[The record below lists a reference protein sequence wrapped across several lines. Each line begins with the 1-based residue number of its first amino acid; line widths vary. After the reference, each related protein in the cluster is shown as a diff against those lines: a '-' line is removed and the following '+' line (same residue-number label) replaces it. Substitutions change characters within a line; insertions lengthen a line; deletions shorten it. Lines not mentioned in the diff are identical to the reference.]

1 LPVPGEGISM
11 NTNGDNHLL
20 TDPPI
25 SVCVPMYN
33 NSATIERCLRS
44 ILEQDGVEFELVV
57 VDDNSSDDCAAIAAS
72 MLRPG
77 DRLIRNQPNLGLNG
91 NHNKCIEMA
100 RGRYIQFVHGDDWL
114 LPGALRTLVPFF
126 DDPAVGMVFAPRR
139 VINDKNVPLQR
150 RLGPAHIWFPWL
162 RRYNHGP
169 SLVAQMMLQAGG
181 ANWIGE
187 PTCVMFRRQL
197 ALDAGCL
204 REDIYQLFDLD
215 FWLRLMLRCDVCFV
229 RQKLSVRTHTAG
241 TTTLSIVKARR
252 DWLDHLRI
260 LTWLIVDP
268 ASPAVVRATARVW
281 WVLKWAAMCLGVA
294 VRGPERR
301 SRLKL
306 LAGARTTEFAR
317 ARQLADKLA

>member
-1 LPVPGEGISM
+1 VNANEAGDVPVSP
-11 NTNGDNHLL
+11 T
-20 TDPPI
+20 I

-33 NSATIERCLRS
+33 NSKTIERCLRS
-44 ILEQDGVEFELVV
+44 ILDQDGVDFELVV

-91 NHNKCIEMA
+91 NHNKCLELA

-114 LPGALRTLVPFF
+114 LPGALRTLVPHFE
-126 DDPAVGMVFAPRR
+126 DPAVGMVFAPRR
-139 VINDKNVPLQR
+139 VINDKNVPLHR

-162 RRYNHGP
+162 RRRNHGP
-169 SLVAQMMLQAGG
+169 TLVAQMMLQAGG

-197 ALDAGCL
+197 ALDIGGL
-204 REDIYQLFDLD
+204 RDDVYQLVDLD

-229 RQKLSVRTHTAG
+229 RQKLSVRSHSVG
-241 TTTLSIVKARR
+241 TSTLSILKARR
-252 DWLDHLRI
+252 NWLDHLRI

-268 ASPAVVRATARVW
+268 ASPTVVRVTARVW

-294 VRGPERR
+294 VLGPERR
-301 SRLKL
+301 ARLKL
-306 LAGARTTEFAR
+306 LADARVTEFAR
-317 ARQLADKLA
+317 ARQLAEKIESRSLVSP

>member
-1 LPVPGEGISM
+1 VNANQADGPPAS
-11 NTNGDNHLL
+11 
-20 TDPPI
+20 PPI

-33 NSATIERCLRS
+33 NSKTIERCLRS
-44 ILEQDGVEFELVV
+44 ILDQDGVDFELVV

-72 MLRPG
+72 MLRPW
-77 DRLIRNQPNLGLNG
+77 DRLIRNHPNLGLNG
-91 NHNKCIEMA
+91 NHNKCLELA

-114 LPGALRTLVPFF
+114 MPGALRTLVPDF

-139 VINDKNVPLQR
+139 VINDKNVPLHR
-150 RLGPAHIWFPWL
+150 RLGPAHVWFPWL

-169 SLVAQMMLQAGG
+169 TLVAQMMLQAGG

-197 ALDAGCL
+197 ALDVGGL
-204 REDIYQLFDLD
+204 RDDIYQLVDLD
-215 FWLRLMLRCDVCFV
+215 FWLRLMLRCEVCFV
-229 RQKLSVRTHTAG
+229 PQKLSVRSHSVG
-241 TTTLSIVKARR
+241 TSSLSILKARR
-252 DWLDHLRI
+252 NWLDHLRI

-268 ASPAVVRATARVW
+268 ASPAVVRVTARVW

-294 VRGPERR
+294 LLGPERR

-306 LAGARTTEFAR
+306 LADARVTEFAR
-317 ARQLADKLA
+317 ARQLADKLEAPRLVSP